1 MMMSKALGFR
11 IYNGVGDADPTV
23 CMERDRLGANVS
35 NTIIREVLSRF
46 ERFCADEREV
56 RRQYPWAER
65 FVMGFP
71 LPAWQRPAVWTLDQK
86 TRFITSI
93 WAGVDIGS
101 YMVNDVWEFVG
112 EGDAA
117 TFRQHSEILLDGQ
130 QRLSAIQDYMLDE
143 IAIPDAAG
151 FPRLW
156 SDLPKIERNRFCMTH
171 FACATIRS
179 WDEEQL
185 KLAYNLRAF
194 GGTSHTEDQRA

>member
-1 MMMSKALGFR
+1 MSKALGFR
-11 IYNGVGDADPTV
+11 IYNGAEGADSAIK
-23 CMERDRLGANVS
+23 MERDRLGANVS

-46 ERFCADEREV
+46 ERFCADESEV

-71 LPAWQRPAVWTLDQK
+71 LPAWQRPSVWTLDQK
-86 TRFITSI
+86 RRFIQSI

-101 YMVNDVWEFVG
+101 YMVNDLWEFV
-112 EGDAA
+112 EGDDAE

-130 QRLSAIQDYMLDE
+130 QRLSAIQDYVLDE
-143 IAIPDAAG
+143 FAIPDAAG
-151 FPRLW
+151 VLRHW
-156 SDLPKIERNRFCMTH
+156 TELPKIERNRFCMTH

-179 WDEEQL
+179 WDEQQL

-194 GGTSHTEDQRA
+194 GGTAHTEEQRA

>member
-1 MMMSKALGFR
+1 MSKALAFR
-11 IYNGVGDADPTV
+11 IYNGAEGADSTIK
-23 CMERDRLGANVS
+23 MERDRLGANVS

-46 ERFCADEREV
+46 ERFCAEESEV
-56 RRQYPWAER
+56 RRQYPWADR

-86 TRFITSI
+86 RRFIQSI

-101 YMVNDVWEFVG
+101 YMVNDLWEFV
-112 EGDAA
+112 ESRDAE

-130 QRLSAIQDYMLDE
+130 QRLSAIQDYVLDE
-143 IAIPDAAG
+143 FAIPDAAG
-151 FPRLW
+151 VLRLW

-179 WDEEQL
+179 WDEQQL

-194 GGTSHTEDQRA
+194 GGTAHTEDQRA